1 MKSVADKLTAAQ
13 LMSYVLKAMLEYKD
27 MRKKKPLPMIYP
39 LILYHGDTKFKY
51 ALDFLDL
58 VDGSKEEIDK
68 YLRGNLQLI
77 DLNTTTDEELM
88 DKSEVLMSL
97 PLLCL
102 KHIKDKNMLDF
113 LTRNKKHA
121 KRLLSLF
128 RQYIETVGMENMT
141 SILHY
146 VYTAG
151 KIDNEDE
158 FVKFLNDIKP
168 KLEKNMMTLREA
180 AVQEGREEGIEQGME
195 RGMERGIER
204 GMERGEIQVIQ
215 KMLTNGTPE
224 IVAKL
229 LGWPVEKVKQIAT
242 SLIETV

>member
-1 MKSVADKLTAAQ
+1 
-13 LMSYVLKAMLEYKD
+13 MLEYKD

-77 DLNTTTDEELM
+77 DLNTTTDEELL

-141 SILHY
+141 SVLRY

-158 FVKFLNDIKP
+158 FVQFLNDIKP

-180 AVQEGREEGIEQGME
+180 AVQEGREEGIEQGMGA
-195 RGMERGIER
+195 RYRAR
-204 GMERGEIQVIQ
+204 H
-215 KMLTNGTPE
+215 GTWGNPSYPKN
-224 IVAKL
+224 VNQWHARDCC
-229 LGWPVEKVKQIAT
+229 QIAGLACRKSQADCNKFDRNSVNRPDFRT
-242 SLIETV
+242 MLNLSWRKKS